1 MTILAEIAAR
11 RARDVAAEKEKL
23 PQEKLE
29 SLLASGRF
37 SDRRDFR
44 AALTGSR
51 DFALIGEIK
60 RASPSRGLIR
70 AGFDPAGLAERY
82 GRADVQALSVLT
94 EPHFFGGC
102 DGHPALAR
110 RACAL
115 PILRKDFLVDR
126 WQVLE
131 SATLGVDAV
140 LLIAA
145 LLPEPALREFIAL
158 ARGLSLD
165 ALVEVRGLRELDAAL
180 AASAEI
186 VGVNNRNLE
195 DFTVSLS
202 VTEALAPHV
211 PSDRVLVAES
221 GIRTAGDAARM
232 RAAGARALLVGE
244 AFMRED
250 DIPAAVSR
258 LRRALP

>member
-1 MTILAEIAAR
+1 
-11 RARDVAAEKEKL
+11 
-23 PQEKLE
+23 
-29 SLLASGRF
+29 
-37 SDRRDFR
+37 
-44 AALTGSR
+44 
-51 DFALIGEIK
+51 
-60 RASPSRGLIR
+60 
-70 AGFDPAGLAERY
+70 
-82 GRADVQALSVLT
+82 VQALSVLT
-94 EPHFFGGC
+94 EPHEFGGG
-102 DGHPALAR
+102 DDHPALAR

-126 WQVLE
+126 WQVLQ

-145 LLPEPALREFIAL
+145 LLPGRTLREFIEL
-158 ARGLSLD
+158 AGDLSLD
-165 ALVEVRGLRELDAAL
+165 ALVEVHDLRELEAAL
-180 AASAEI
+180 AAGAGI
-186 VGVNNRNLE
+186 VGVNNRNLD

-221 GIRTAGDAARM
+221 GIRTAVDAARM

-250 DIPAAVSR
+250 DIQAAVSR
-258 LRRALP
+258 LRGALP

>member
-11 RARDVAAEKEKL
+11 RARDAAAEKEKL
-23 PQEKLE
+23 PEGKLE
-29 SLLASGRF
+29 ALIASGRF
-37 SDRRDFR
+37 SDRRNFR
-44 AALTGSR
+44 AALTAR
-51 DFALIGEIK
+51 DCALIGEIK
-60 RASPSRGLIR
+60 RSSPSRGLLR
-70 AGFDPAGLAERY
+70 TGFDPAELAEQY
-82 GRADVQALSVLT
+82 ECAGVQALSVLT
-94 EPHFFGGC
+94 EPHEFGGG
-102 DGHPALAR
+102 DDHPALAR

-126 WQVLE
+126 WQVLQ

-145 LLPEPALREFIAL
+145 LLPGRTLREFIEL
-158 ARGLSLD
+158 AGDLSLD
-165 ALVEVRGLRELDAAL
+165 ALVEVHDLRELEAAL
-180 AASAEI
+180 AAGAGI
-186 VGVNNRNLE
+186 VGVNNRNLD

-221 GIRTAGDAARM
+221 GIRTAVDAARM

-250 DIPAAVSR
+250 DIQAAVSR
-258 LRRALP
+258 LRGALP